1 MPELWA
7 NNAAS
12 TVGANIN
19 NSTTTITVA
28 SGDGVKFPSPSG
40 GDFFFATL
48 QEGTTIEIV
57 KVTARSTDSLTV
69 VRAQQGTSGSS
80 FTTAAKIENRL
91 TKESLEALRN
101 VTLLALL
108 SDGTVTAIKLPIFG
122 TSDETQLSVT
132 AFDNSQT
139 SPIVVINGGAGNV
152 FEIFADGTVNVP
164 IGTVMIQSENVHTH
178 ITNGLIHQ
186 NPYQVWGAQALR
198 L

>member
-12 TVGANIN
+12 TVGAGIN
-19 NSTTTITVA
+19 NVVTTITVA
-28 SGDGVKFPSPSG
+28 SGDGAKFPSPSG

-48 QEGTTIEIV
+48 QEGSTIEIV

-69 VRAQQGTSGSS
+69 VRAQQGTSGAS

-108 SDGTVTAIKLPIFG
+108 SDGTVTAIKLPILG

-139 SPIVVINGGAGNV
+139 SAILVVNGGAGNV

-164 IGTVMIQSENVHTH
+164 VGTVMIQSENVHTH

-186 NPYQVWGAQALR
+186 NLYQVWGAQALR